1 MSFVAASTSATPL
14 VGRVRS
20 ETVRV
25 SLGSPASGS
34 SSLLSTSMVTA
45 MSSSV
50 VASSRTASGASF
62 TSVTVISTEML
73 SLALEGSVAV
83 TVTK

>member
-1 MSFVAASTSATPL
+1 
-14 VGRVRS
+14 
-20 ETVRV
+20 
-25 SLGSPASGS
+25 
-34 SSLLSTSMVTA
+34 MVTA

-50 VASSRTASGASF
+50 VTVSRAGSGRSF